1 MSSETN
7 HRFSYHYPSESHMRT
22 ANPYIGALL
31 ANIATL
37 EDGIYTATEA
47 GITYTWNASG
57 HQSQPQ

>member
-1 MSSETN
+1 
-7 HRFSYHYPSESHMRT
+7 MRT